1 MLLEDAIE
9 LFQQYILVE
18 KGLSKQTL
26 SSYMTDLKKFFLY
39 FKEGGAEKV
48 DTSDLMGS
56 DLKEYRRY
64 LGSTQKRAATTLRKI
79 SSTRSFYLF
88 LKREKIID
96 IDIPEIEPPKKPQTL
111 PNCLSIEEVEALL
124 ETPDISKPDGLR
136 DRAMLELMYSSG
148 LRVSELLSLERKK
161 VNLERGIVSVFGKG
175 AKERKVPIGDFA
187 LEFVIKYIN
196 EARSKNPGK
205 NTKYLFLNRY
215 GKPLSRQYFFKQ
227 IKKYA
232 LLAGIDTD
240 ISPHT
245 LRHCFATHLLENGAQ
260 LRAVQEMLGH
270 SNIATTQIYT
280 HISTKRI
287 ISAYD
292 LYMNKK

>member
-1 MLLEDAIE
+1 MLIEDAIE

-18 KGLSKQTL
+18 KGLSKQTF
-26 SSYMTDLKKFFLY
+26 SSYMSDLKKFFLY
-39 FKEGGAEKV
+39 FKEGGAEKK
-48 DTSDLMGS
+48 DTSDLLGT
-56 DLKEYRRY
+56 DLVEYRRY

-96 IDIPEIEPPKKPQTL
+96 IDIPEMEPLKKPQTL
-111 PNCLSIEEVEALL
+111 PNCLSVEEVEALL

-148 LRVSELLSLERKK
+148 LRVSELLALERKK
-161 VNLERGIVSVFGKG
+161 VNLERGIVSIFGKG
-175 AKERKVPIGDFA
+175 AKERKVPIGEFA
-187 LEFVIKYIN
+187 LEFVVKYIN
-196 EARSKNPGK
+196 EARSKNPGRD
-205 NTKYLFLNRY
+205 TKYLFLNRY

-232 LLAGIDTD
+232 LLAGIQTD

-270 SNIATTQIYT
+270 TNIATTQIYT

>member
-1 MLLEDAIE
+1 MEISDALD
-9 LFQQYILVE
+9 LFQQYILAE

-26 SSYMTDLKKFFLY
+26 KSYLSDIELFFEY
-39 FKEGGAEKV
+39 FKDKK
-48 DTSDLMGS
+48 DTNDLLGEDIIEYLRYAS
-56 DLKEYRRY
+56 SKED
-64 LGSTQKRAATTLRKI
+64 SISVATYLRKL
-79 SSTRSFYLF
+79 SSLKSFYLF
-88 LKREKIID
+88 LKREGIIN
-96 IDIPEIEPPKKPQTL
+96 IEMPTMYTPKKPQTL
-111 PNCLSIEEVEALL
+111 PNCLSIEEVEVLL
-124 ETPDISKPDGLR
+124 DTPDITKPEGLR
-136 DRAMLELMYSSG
+136 DKAMLELMYSSG

-161 VNLERGIVSVFGKG
+161 INLERGIVSVFGKG

-187 LEFVIKYIN
+187 LEYINKYIN
-196 EARSKNPGK
+196 EVRKKNPGK
-205 NTKYLFLNRY
+205 DSKYLFLNRY

-232 LLAGIDTD
+232 LLAGIETD

-270 SNIATTQIYT
+270 VNIATTQIYT

-287 ISAYD
+287 LSAYD

>member
-1 MLLEDAIE
+1 MDVRDALD
-9 LFQQYILVE
+9 LFQQYILAE
-18 KGLSKQTL
+18 KGLSKQTYQSYL
-26 SSYMTDLKKFFLY
+26 SDIEIFFQY
-39 FKEGGAEKV
+39 FKDKK
-48 DTSDLMGS
+48 DTNDLLGE
-56 DLKEYRRY
+56 DIIEYLRY
-64 LGSTQKRAATTLRKI
+64 DSSTGKIKTVSTYLRKM
-79 SSTRSFYLF
+79 SSIKSFYLF
-88 LKREKIID
+88 LKREGIINVE
-96 IDIPEIEPPKKPQTL
+96 IPSMYTPKKPERL

-124 ETPDISKPDGLR
+124 DTPDISKPEGLR
-136 DRAMLELMYSSG
+136 DKAMLELMYSSG
-148 LRVSELLSLERKK
+148 LRVSELLSLERRKI
-161 VNLERGIVSVFGKG
+161 NLERGIVSIFGKG

-187 LEFVIKYIN
+187 LEYVNKYIN
-196 EARSKNPGK
+196 EARRKNPGK
-205 NTKYLFLNRY
+205 DSKYLFLNRY

-232 LLAGIDTD
+232 LLAGIETD

-270 SNIATTQIYT
+270 TNIATTQIYT

-287 ISAYD
+287 LSAYD